1 MSASRIILPPGS
13 AAEEAVKQPFET
25 PVIVMQSK
33 DGKTLGFQQVA
44 IAMMSPDVINLL
56 VEALAKRLTDGS
68 MVDENGG
75 FFIPQEP
82 KAE

>member
-1 MSASRIILPPGS
+1 MSASRIILPNGQGIDDMG
-13 AAEEAVKQPFET
+13 KQPFET
-25 PVIVMQSK
+25 PVIVMQSQ

-68 MVDENGG
+68 MVDEKGQ
-75 FFIPQEP
+75 FFQPQEA